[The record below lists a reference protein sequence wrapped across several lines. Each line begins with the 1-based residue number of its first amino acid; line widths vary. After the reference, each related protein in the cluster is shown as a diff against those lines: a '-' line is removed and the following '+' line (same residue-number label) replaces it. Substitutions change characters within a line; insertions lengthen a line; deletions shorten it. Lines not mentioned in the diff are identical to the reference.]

1 MAILPDLAHSFL
13 EDLHEAGRSKLTLK
27 QYESD
32 LKKFFLWLEAQQK
45 KTDMD
50 TLKALRKDDIQQYFV
65 YLHNKKLSHATIRRL
80 ATVLS
85 RFLKYHQCVAAHD
98 IHKLSH
104 TAPLRSLT
112 NNDFIENNEFNKLIH
127 TIKLRYSEAT
137 GKKAARN
144 FLVERN
150 AAIASLI
157 RAFGLTPTEVYAIN
171 MNHINLSQGEL
182 SIPFGTT
189 MKKFAVESKIMD
201 DIRKYFYAIPQ
212 LFRPRYHSQ
221 DPLFVAFNNI
231 SLSFQYDYD
240 RQKPKALSVRAIQ
253 EMIKDEVKRAGLRKI
268 SAVTLRN
275 TAILEEIQLGKTDE
289 YIMERFSLT
298 SEAALRRYKQYLL
311 SLDQETPS
319 TQTKKAEG

>member
-1 MAILPDLAHSFL
+1 MAILPDFAHAFL

-32 LKKFFLWLEAQQK
+32 LKKFFSWLEAEQK
-45 KTDMD
+45 KTDMN
-50 TLKALRKDDIQQYFV
+50 TLKALRKDDIQKYFV

-85 RFLKYHQCVAAHD
+85 RFLKYHQCIAAHD

-112 NNDFIENNEFNKLIH
+112 SNDFIEGEEFTKIIY
-127 TIKLRYSEAT
+127 TMKLRYSEAT

-157 RAFGLTPTEVYAIN
+157 RAFGLTPTEVYAIT
-171 MNHINLSQGEL
+171 MEHVNLAQGEL

-189 MKKFAVESKIMD
+189 MKKFAVEKQIME
-201 DIRKYFYAIPQ
+201 DIRTYFYSIPE
-212 LFRPRYHSQ
+212 LFRPKYHSK
-221 DPLFVAFNNI
+221 DPLFVAFNNV

-268 SAVTLRN
+268 SAVNLRN
-275 TAILEEIQLGKTDE
+275 TAILEEIQQGKSDE

-311 SLDQETPS
+311 TLDEKVSS
-319 TQTKKAEG
+319 T